1 MIASANSAWP
11 TGPYSAVRP
20 GELSKGQDPVESSGP
35 DEPVDEMVPITQ
47 GTSVATQQ
55 RAPSTQSM
63 VEQGQRSAGAA
74 LAAFPQIVHLLANP
88 ELHLADQI
96 AKETGLP
103 VVSLVSV
110 KLSELEGLLHQPQFA
125 EGFILEGFPQNRA
138 GAEELDGL
146 LSATAPDGHR
156 VLGFEATSEAQQ
168 EVVDHYID
176 QGLLWQV
183 PTPSAYQSPEQV
195 RNTLLEC
202 LVGLPALE

>member
-20 GELSKGQDPVESSGP
+20 GELNKGQDPVESSGP
-35 DEPVDEMVPITQ
+35 EPVDEMVPISESAAA
-47 GTSVATQQ
+47 GRK

-63 VEQGQRSAGAA
+63 AEQSERSAGAA

-88 ELHLADQI
+88 ALHLADQI
-96 AKETGLP
+96 AKATGLP
-103 VVSLVSV
+103 VVALGSV
-110 KLSELEGLLHQPQFA
+110 KISELEDLLHQPQFA
-125 EGFILEGFPQNRA
+125 EGFILEGFPADLA

-146 LSATAPDGHR
+146 LSATAPDGRR
-156 VLGFEATSEAQQ
+156 VLGFDAASESQQ

-183 PTPSAYQSPEQV
+183 PTPSSYQSPEQV
-195 RNTLLEC
+195 KSTLLEC